1 LTPSGKLEAA
11 KQIER
16 VPLGFAQ
23 SIEKPFDVAGNNNF
37 QVHVVTTYYFR

>member
-1 LTPSGKLEAA
+1 LTPSGKLKAA

-16 VPLGFAQ
+16 VPLSFARL
-23 SIEKPFDVAGNNNF
+23 IEKPFDVAGNKNF